1 MEINDY
7 GQVIVTEQEAFD
19 ALYSGNV
26 KNCEGLFFTD
36 QNLVKSFNQ
45 SREENADRFPDLT
58 LLTNLDQ
65 TIEEFDKNNQRNW
78 FIPDGCVHENL
89 VEMLYGMCETQE
101 QTDRVSQELELFIQ
115 HNMMD
120 LLFYLKYLV
129 DTLRSNQI
137 LWGVGRGSSV
147 ASYVLYL
154 IGVHK
159 IDSIKYNLD
168 IHEFL
173 K

>member
-7 GQVIVTEQEAFD
+7 GQVVVTEQEAFD

-26 KNCEGLFFTD
+26 KDCRGLFFTD
-36 QNLVKSFNQ
+36 QNLVNSFNN
-45 SREENADRFPDLT
+45 SRSENADRFADLD

-65 TIEEFDKNNQRNW
+65 TIEEFDKNNQHKW
-78 FIPDGCVHENL
+78 FMPKDYCPNL
-89 VEMLYGMCETQE
+89 IEQIYELCSSQEQQDRVTQE
-101 QTDRVSQELELFIQ
+101 LDLFIQ